1 MDFSKRGSYEGKGYE
16 EVMSMLSVYISSQ
29 VRKKGAKSIILKVE
43 SMIVKATKSKKDDEM
58 LEKIKKV
65 LKDY

>member
-1 MDFSKRGSYEGKGYE
+1 
-16 EVMSMLSVYISSQ
+16 
-29 VRKKGAKSIILKVE
+29 AKAIILKVV
-43 SMIVKATKSKKDDEM
+43 SMIVKATKSKQDDEM